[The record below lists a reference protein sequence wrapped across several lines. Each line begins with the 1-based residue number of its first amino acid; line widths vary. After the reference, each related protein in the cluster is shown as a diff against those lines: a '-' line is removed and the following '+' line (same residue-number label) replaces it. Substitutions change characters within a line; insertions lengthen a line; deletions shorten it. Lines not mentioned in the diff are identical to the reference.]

1 MWDIPLRW
9 SAEIPMHHFFRS
21 PRWNRCLVVIWSL
34 CCASSGL
41 LAAGRVW
48 AGELAGVTVT
58 PHLVQPTLKYR
69 RPHEGTMGARV
80 QLFVRGPAQEPRLAG
95 ESPREW
101 LDRREWTWQ
110 DISLQPAIPAGALGV
125 WSFNGQDQRWG
136 VGRSF
141 PLQAEGLPEVPVTL
155 AEPQCWITAVTFLAS
170 QGTRPDRLLV
180 HVVNH
185 AGDRLALKSL
195 QLWLPRSGESSH
207 TFWPGP
213 RHDLETVVPAGEPGY
228 IDLQVAPLPLGY
240 AVLELRTDRETL
252 WAQVRVRPEAFDI
265 SGGWIFDSK
274 TPWKGDRPGQSPFLD
289 ILAHLHVNTAH
300 YEKAGGYSDDPDLV
314 KRYPLKRFHRLWP
327 LEEWDTEEWLPT
339 IHAVEFLGEPQY
351 GGGRP
356 VPPQEVLE
364 KLLPYRPSRLATTV
378 THSEERIWRFYAGLS
393 DYPHFDAY
401 RVVAPAADAWRQ
413 YNRWGGRQ
421 ISWGAP
427 LETIGDLCRSLREL
441 NRPAPTA
448 VWSQGPHHDWGGGF
462 FGGGRKRRSPTPDE
476 LRAQAQHA
484 LASRIT
490 SLYWFN
496 LSPRSLAMF
505 PDLWEPMTLVGREIQ
520 MLEPFYLTG
529 AATHFERR
537 PDSQGAPDWE
547 LSVISAPSGAVLF
560 ALDTAYTAD
569 PSENVFRFG
578 EPRPARFQ
586 FPLPDWLRNP
596 KRVVRVDAGGVHPIE
611 WKPVAEGVEV
621 DDQASRDRMYL
632 VVQDERELAGVEAR
646 RQQALAREAE
656 YPLNREA
663 FEGVVTSG
671 RRE

>member
-1 MWDIPLRW
+1 MPRFSFLRW
-9 SAEIPMHHFFRS
+9 SRS
-21 PRWNRCLVVIWSL
+21 LVVICFLLGAWFGHFDSQSL
-34 CCASSGL
+34 A
-41 LAAGRVW
+41 

-58 PHLVQPTLKYR
+58 PHRVEPTLKYR

-80 QLFVRGPAQEPRLAG
+80 QLFVHGPAREPRLAE

-101 LDRREWTWQ
+101 VDRREWTWQ
-110 DISLQPAIPAGALGV
+110 DISLQPEIPAGALAV

-136 VGRSF
+136 VGRRFS
-141 PLQAEGLPEVPVTL
+141 LQAEGLPAVPVTL
-155 AEPQCWITAVTFLAS
+155 EQPQRWIAAVTFLAS
-170 QGTRPDRLLV
+170 QGIQPDRVVL
-180 HVVNH
+180 HVVNR
-185 AGDRLALKSL
+185 AAEPLALKSL
-195 QLWLPRSGESSH
+195 QVWLPRSGATSH

-213 RHDLETVVPAGEPGY
+213 RHDLKTTVPAGEPGY
-228 IDLQVAPLPLGY
+228 VDLQVASLPLGS
-240 AVLELRTDRETL
+240 AVLELQTDRETL
-252 WAQVRVRPEAFDI
+252 WAQVRVRPEVFDI

-300 YEKAGGYSDDPDLV
+300 YERAGGYTDDPALV
-314 KRYPLKRFHRLWP
+314 QRYPLKRFHRLWP
-327 LEEWDTEEWLPT
+327 LEEWDTDEWLPT

-364 KLLPYRPSRLATTV
+364 KLLPYRSSRLATTV

-413 YNRWGGRQ
+413 YDRWGGRQ

-427 LETIGDLCRSLREL
+427 LETIGDLCRSLRDL

-476 LRAQAQHA
+476 LRAQALHA

-505 PDLWEPMTLVGREIQ
+505 PDLWEPMTRVGREIR

-537 PDSQGAPDWE
+537 PAADGTPDWE
-547 LSVISAPSGAVLF
+547 LSVIAAPRGAVLF
-560 ALDTAYTAD
+560 ALDTAYTPD
-569 PSENVFRFG
+569 PKENVFRFG
-578 EPRPARFQ
+578 EPRRASFV
-586 FPLPDWLRNP
+586 FPLPGWLREP
-596 KRVVRVDAGGVHPIE
+596 KRVVRVDADGIHPVD
-611 WKPVAEGVEV
+611 WKLVAEGVEV
-621 DDQASRDRMYL
+621 NDLASRDRIYL
-632 VVQDERELAGVEAR
+632 AVRDEQELAGVEAR
-646 RQQALAREAE
+646 RQTALAREAE
-656 YPLNREA
+656 YPLDREA
-663 FEGVVTSG
+663 FEAVVSS
-671 RRE
+671 RQAR